1 VKIVLRLTF
10 ADGTIK
16 DVVCNASDLVAFE
29 NEFDVS
35 VATLAGGNTRISHLL
50 WLAWH
55 SQTRTKATA
64 LEYEAWLDTI
74 ESVEGTDSD
83 PK

>member
-1 VKIVLRLTF
+1 MKIVLRLTF
-10 ADGTIK
+10 ADGTTK

-55 SQTRTKATA
+55 SEFRRKETVAESETW
-64 LEYEAWLDTI
+64 LEKV
-74 ESVEGTDSD
+74 ESVGGSDSD